1 MIDVNFWTGH
11 YLQSYLESG
20 KGTNTADGYGV
31 SVVPVDDVTGPRFVA
46 IGVRHLDGGENNGN
60 HNVYVDVIDTGGNRV
75 WNAMVG
81 IYQHG
86 VGQFF
91 ARIDKPLSEPGCNH
105 ILHANVANNTVFVSE
120 AGFQSER
127 VTGIK
132 SDHEDEGPGN
142 TRGHHSFH
150 IVFLRLDQPIEVKP
164 PAEPQ
169 PPVVVVPS
177 RPGTGTDE
185 ALLHLHDMLELV
197 LQNQAAQALT
207 MKRIEENLTVAKHSA
222 AAKMLLT
229 EMRRN
234 LDDFEKLL
242 RNA

>member
-91 ARIDKPLSEPGCNH
+91 ARIDKPLSEPGGNH

-164 PAEPQ
+164 PAEP
-169 PPVVVVPS
+169 PA
-177 RPGTGTDE
+177 GNDE
-185 ALLHLHDMLELV
+185 ALLAIHKLLEMV

-242 RNA
+242 SNAS

>member
-1 MIDVNFWTGH
+1 MIDVGFWVSH
-11 YLQSYLESG
+11 YLQTYFDTG

-31 SVVPVDDVTGPRFVA
+31 SVAPVDDATGPRFVA

-105 ILHANVANNTVFVSE
+105 ILHANVANNTVFLSE

-127 VTGIK
+127 VTGLK
-132 SDHEDEGPGN
+132 SDHPDEGPGN

-164 PAEPQ
+164 PVDPKPSEPQ
-169 PPVVVVPS
+169 PPA
-177 RPGTGTDE
+177 RPIISDE
-185 ALLHLHDMLELV
+185 ALLRLHDLLELV

-207 MKRIEENLTVAKHSA
+207 MKRIEESLATAKHSV

-234 LDDFEKLL
+234 LDDIEKLL
-242 RNA
+242 